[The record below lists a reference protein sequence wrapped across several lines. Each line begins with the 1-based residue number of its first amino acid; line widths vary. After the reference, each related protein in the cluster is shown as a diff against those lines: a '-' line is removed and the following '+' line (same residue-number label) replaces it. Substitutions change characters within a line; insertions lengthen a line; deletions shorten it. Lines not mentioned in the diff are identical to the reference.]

1 MLSLLVNK
9 LESVNNSKIEIY
21 LAISAIV
28 YVILHYLIFNKLNN
42 YTSKYKY
49 IFYVIVIMDIIY
61 AHKLYKSKLPT
72 KEPINESD
80 NNLTKQVNID
90 YPQMIIERPFI
101 DNDVHNQQYTPFVGN
116 INLIPQSQIDQ
127 IIKNQEG
134 RNITIQQNKEQVNNA
149 EIKIKDDNE
158 EINTKDSIRTN
169 IRNNKDDE
177 IIKDNIKSD
186 KDNINDNI
194 GVSDVNKEIDNEVN
208 KKAIKESNNEVINDA
223 KEEIKI
229 NDNKEDIKDVNNNND
244 KDIEDEE
251 ITLSPINMD

>member
-9 LESVNNSKIEIY
+9 LESVNNSKVEIY

-49 IFYVIVIMDIIY
+49 IFYVLVIMDIIY
-61 AHKLYKSKLPT
+61 AHKLYKSKLIKPLKT
-72 KEPINESD
+72 EIKEPEDKNE
-80 NNLTKQVNID
+80 VN

-116 INLIPQSQIDQ
+116 INLIPQNQIEQ
-127 IIKNQEG
+127 MIKNEG

-149 EIKIKDDNE
+149 EIEIKDNK
-158 EINTKDSIRTN
+158 EINTKDN
-169 IRNNKDDE
+169 IRDNKENKDDKSE
-177 IIKDNIKSD
+177 IKDNIINNASD
-186 KDNINDNI
+186 
-194 GVSDVNKEIDNEVN
+194 GVSD
-208 KKAIKESNNEVINDA
+208 IKESNNEVNNEVNNDT
-223 KEEIKI
+223 KEEKE
-229 NDNKEDIKDVNNNND
+229 DNKDVDNKDND

-251 ITLSPINMD
+251 ITLSPVKMD

>member
-9 LESVNNSKIEIY
+9 LESVNNSKVEIY

-49 IFYVIVIMDIIY
+49 IFYVLVIMDIIY
-61 AHKLYKSKLPT
+61 AHKLYKSKLIKPLKT
-72 KEPINESD
+72 EIKEQEDKNEIN
-80 NNLTKQVNID
+80 

-116 INLIPQSQIDQ
+116 INLIPQSQIEQ
-127 IIKNQEG
+127 IIKNEG

-149 EIKIKDDNE
+149 EIEIKDDNK
-158 EINTKDSIRTN
+158 EINTKDN
-169 IRNNKDDE
+169 IRDNKENKDDNKSE
-177 IIKDNIKSD
+177 IKDNIVNNTSD
-186 KDNINDNI
+186 
-194 GVSDVNKEIDNEVN
+194 GVSDV
-208 KKAIKESNNEVINDA
+208 KESNNEIISEVNNDT
-223 KEEIKI
+223 KEEKE
-229 NDNKEDIKDVNNNND
+229 DNKEVDNKDND

-251 ITLSPINMD
+251 ITLSPVKMD

>member
-9 LESVNNSKIEIY
+9 LESVNNSKVEVY
-21 LAISAIV
+21 FAISAIV

-149 EIKIKDDNE
+149 EIEIKGDNE
-158 EINTKDSIRTN
+158 EINKDNIRTN

-186 KDNINDNI
+186 KDNINDNV
-194 GVSDVNKEIDNEVN
+194 GVSDVNKEIDNEVD
-208 KKAIKESNNEVINDA
+208 KEVNND

-229 NDNKEDIKDVNNNND
+229 NDNEDINDKND

-251 ITLSPINMD
+251 ITLSPC

>member
-9 LESVNNSKIEIY
+9 LESVNNSKVEIY

-49 IFYVIVIMDIIY
+49 IFYLLVIMDIIY
-61 AHKLYKSKLPT
+61 AHKLYKSKLIKQIEIEI
-72 KEPINESD
+72 KEPENKNEIN
-80 NNLTKQVNID
+80 

-116 INLIPQSQIDQ
+116 INLIPQNQIEQ
-127 IIKNQEG
+127 IIKNEG

-149 EIKIKDDNE
+149 EIEIKDDNK
-158 EINTKDSIRTN
+158 EINNKNN
-169 IRNNKDDE
+169 IRDNKEEKDDNKSE
-177 IIKDNIKSD
+177 IKDNIINNASD
-186 KDNINDNI
+186 
-194 GVSDVNKEIDNEVN
+194 GVSDVKEL
-208 KKAIKESNNEVINDA
+208 NNEVISEVNNDT
-223 KEEIKI
+223 KEEKE
-229 NDNKEDIKDVNNNND
+229 DNKEVDNKDND

-251 ITLSPINMD
+251 ITLSPVKMD

>member
-9 LESVNNSKIEIY
+9 LESVNNSKVEIY

-49 IFYVIVIMDIIY
+49 IFYVIVIMDLIY
-61 AHKLYKSKLPT
+61 AHKLYKSKLIKSLKT
-72 KEPINESD
+72 EIKEQEDKNE
-80 NNLTKQVNID
+80 VN

-116 INLIPQSQIDQ
+116 INLIPQNQIEQ
-127 IIKNQEG
+127 IIKNEG

-149 EIKIKDDNE
+149 EIEIKDNNEKNNDKNNIRDNKEIKDDNKSE
-158 EINTKDSIRTN
+158 
-169 IRNNKDDE
+169 
-177 IIKDNIKSD
+177 IKDNIVNNASD
-186 KDNINDNI
+186 
-194 GVSDVNKEIDNEVN
+194 GVIDV
-208 KKAIKESNNEVINDA
+208 KESNNEVISEVINDT
-223 KEEIKI
+223 KEENENDKE
-229 NDNKEDIKDVNNNND
+229 DNKDVDSKDNN

-251 ITLSPINMD
+251 ITLSPVKID

>member
-9 LESVNNSKIEIY
+9 LESVNNSKVEIY

-49 IFYVIVIMDIIY
+49 IFYLLVIMDIIY
-61 AHKLYKSKLPT
+61 AHKLYKSKLIKPLKT
-72 KEPINESD
+72 EIKEPEDKNE
-80 NNLTKQVNID
+80 VN

-116 INLIPQSQIDQ
+116 INLIPQNQIEQ
-127 IIKNQEG
+127 IIKNEG

-149 EIKIKDDNE
+149 EIEIKDDNK
-158 EINTKDSIRTN
+158 EINNKNN
-169 IRNNKDDE
+169 IRDNKENKDDNKSE
-177 IIKDNIKSD
+177 IKDNIVNNASD
-186 KDNINDNI
+186 
-194 GVSDVNKEIDNEVN
+194 GVSDV
-208 KKAIKESNNEVINDA
+208 KESNNEVISEVNNDT
-223 KEEIKI
+223 KEEKE
-229 NDNKEDIKDVNNNND
+229 DNKDVDNKDND

-251 ITLSPINMD
+251 ITLSPVKMD

>member
-9 LESVNNSKIEIY
+9 LESVNNSKVEIY

-49 IFYVIVIMDIIY
+49 IFYLLVIMDIIY
-61 AHKLYKSKLPT
+61 AHKLYKSKLIKPVEIEI
-72 KEPINESD
+72 KEPENKNE
-80 NNLTKQVNID
+80 VN

-116 INLIPQSQIDQ
+116 INLIPQNQIEQ
-127 IIKNQEG
+127 IIKNEG

-149 EIKIKDDNE
+149 EIEIKDDNK
-158 EINTKDSIRTN
+158 EINNKNN
-169 IRNNKDDE
+169 IRDNKENKDDNKSE
-177 IIKDNIKSD
+177 IKDNIVNNASD
-186 KDNINDNI
+186 
-194 GVSDVNKEIDNEVN
+194 GVSDV
-208 KKAIKESNNEVINDA
+208 KESNNEVINEVISEVNNDT
-223 KEEIKI
+223 KEEKE
-229 NDNKEDIKDVNNNND
+229 DNKDVDNKDND

-251 ITLSPINMD
+251 ITLSPVKMD

>member
-9 LESVNNSKIEIY
+9 LESVNNSKVELY

-49 IFYVIVIMDIIY
+49 IFYVLVIMDIIY
-61 AHKLYKSKLPT
+61 AHKLYKSKLIKPLKT
-72 KEPINESD
+72 EIKEQEDKNEIN
-80 NNLTKQVNID
+80 

-116 INLIPQSQIDQ
+116 INLIPQSQIEQ
-127 IIKNQEG
+127 IIKNEG

-149 EIKIKDDNE
+149 EIEIKDDNK
-158 EINTKDSIRTN
+158 EINTKDN
-169 IRNNKDDE
+169 IRDNKENKDDNKSE
-177 IIKDNIKSD
+177 IKDNIVNNTSD
-186 KDNINDNI
+186 
-194 GVSDVNKEIDNEVN
+194 GVSDV
-208 KKAIKESNNEVINDA
+208 KESNNEVISEVNNDT
-223 KEEIKI
+223 KEEKE
-229 NDNKEDIKDVNNNND
+229 DNKNVDNKDND

-251 ITLSPINMD
+251 ITLSPVKMD

>member
-9 LESVNNSKIEIY
+9 LESVNNSKVEIY

-49 IFYVIVIMDIIY
+49 IFYLLVIMDIIY
-61 AHKLYKSKLPT
+61 AHKLYKSKLIKPLKT
-72 KEPINESD
+72 EIKEPEYKNE
-80 NNLTKQVNID
+80 VN

-116 INLIPQSQIDQ
+116 INLIPQNQIEQ
-127 IIKNQEG
+127 IIKNEG

-149 EIKIKDDNE
+149 EIEIKDDNK
-158 EINTKDSIRTN
+158 EINNKNN
-169 IRNNKDDE
+169 IRDNKEEKDDNKSE
-177 IIKDNIKSD
+177 IKDNIVNNASD
-186 KDNINDNI
+186 
-194 GVSDVNKEIDNEVN
+194 GVSDV
-208 KKAIKESNNEVINDA
+208 KESNNEVINEVISEVNNDT
-223 KEEIKI
+223 KEEKE
-229 NDNKEDIKDVNNNND
+229 DNKDVDNND

-251 ITLSPINMD
+251 ITLSPVKMD

>member
-9 LESVNNSKIEIY
+9 LESVNNSKVEIY

-49 IFYVIVIMDIIY
+49 IFYVLVIMDIIY
-61 AHKLYKSKLPT
+61 AHKLYKSKLIKQIEIEI
-72 KEPINESD
+72 KEPEDKNE
-80 NNLTKQVNID
+80 VN

-116 INLIPQSQIDQ
+116 INLIPQNQIEQ
-127 IIKNQEG
+127 IIKNEG

-149 EIKIKDDNE
+149 EIEIKDDNK
-158 EINTKDSIRTN
+158 EINNKNN
-169 IRNNKDDE
+169 IRDNKENKDDNKSE
-177 IIKDNIKSD
+177 IKNNIIDNASD
-186 KDNINDNI
+186 
-194 GVSDVNKEIDNEVN
+194 GVSDV
-208 KKAIKESNNEVINDA
+208 KESNNEVISEVNNDT
-223 KEEIKI
+223 KEEKE
-229 NDNKEDIKDVNNNND
+229 DNKDVDNND

-251 ITLSPINMD
+251 ITLSPVKMD

>member
-9 LESVNNSKIEIY
+9 LESVNNSKVEIY

-49 IFYVIVIMDIIY
+49 IFYVLVIMDIIY
-61 AHKLYKSKLPT
+61 AHKLYKSKLNKPIEIEI
-72 KEPINESD
+72 KEPENKNEIN
-80 NNLTKQVNID
+80 

-116 INLIPQSQIDQ
+116 INLIPQNQIEQ
-127 IIKNQEG
+127 IIKNEG

-149 EIKIKDDNE
+149 EIEIKDDNK
-158 EINTKDSIRTN
+158 EINNKNN
-169 IRNNKDDE
+169 IRDNKENKDDNKSE
-177 IIKDNIKSD
+177 IKDNIVNNASD
-186 KDNINDNI
+186 
-194 GVSDVNKEIDNEVN
+194 GVSDV
-208 KKAIKESNNEVINDA
+208 KESNNEVISEVNNDT
-223 KEEIKI
+223 KEEKE
-229 NDNKEDIKDVNNNND
+229 DNKEVDNKYND

-251 ITLSPINMD
+251 ITLSPVKMD

>member
-9 LESVNNSKIEIY
+9 LESVNNSKVEIY

-49 IFYVIVIMDIIY
+49 IFYLFVIMDIIY
-61 AHKLYKSKLPT
+61 AHKLYKSKLIKPIEIEI
-72 KEPINESD
+72 KEPENKNEIN
-80 NNLTKQVNID
+80 

-116 INLIPQSQIDQ
+116 INLIPQNQIEQ
-127 IIKNQEG
+127 IIKNEG

-149 EIKIKDDNE
+149 EIEIKDNNDKN
-158 EINTKDSIRTN
+158 DIRDN
-169 IRNNKDDE
+169 IRDNKEIVKDDIKNE
-177 IIKDNIKSD
+177 IKDNI
-186 KDNINDNI
+186 INNASVSI
-194 GVSDVNKEIDNEVN
+194 GVSDV
-208 KKAIKESNNEVINDA
+208 KESNNEVISEVNNDT
-223 KEEIKI
+223 KEEKE
-229 NDNKEDIKDVNNNND
+229 DNKDVDNKDND

-251 ITLSPINMD
+251 ITLSPIKMD

>member
-9 LESVNNSKIEIY
+9 LESVNNSKVELY

-49 IFYVIVIMDIIY
+49 IFYVLVIMDIIY
-61 AHKLYKSKLPT
+61 AHKLYKSKLIKPLKT
-72 KEPINESD
+72 EIKEQEDKNEIN
-80 NNLTKQVNID
+80 

-116 INLIPQSQIDQ
+116 INLIPQSQIEQ
-127 IIKNQEG
+127 IIKNEG

-149 EIKIKDDNE
+149 EIEIKDDNK
-158 EINTKDSIRTN
+158 EINTKDN
-169 IRNNKDDE
+169 IRDNKENKDDNKSE
-177 IIKDNIKSD
+177 IKDNIVNNTSD
-186 KDNINDNI
+186 
-194 GVSDVNKEIDNEVN
+194 GVSDV
-208 KKAIKESNNEVINDA
+208 KESNNEVISEVNNDT
-223 KEEIKI
+223 KEEKE
-229 NDNKEDIKDVNNNND
+229 DNKEVDNKDND

-251 ITLSPINMD
+251 ITLSPIKMD